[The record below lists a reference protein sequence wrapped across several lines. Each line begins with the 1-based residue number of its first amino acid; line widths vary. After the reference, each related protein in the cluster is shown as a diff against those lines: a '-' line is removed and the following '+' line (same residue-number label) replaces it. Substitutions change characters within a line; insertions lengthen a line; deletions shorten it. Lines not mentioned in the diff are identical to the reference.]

1 MSDTIEISP
10 ATIDDAAWI
19 LPLSSRLHDFGPPSW
34 RPRDEMDAAVAA
46 AIEVALREP
55 EEGQVVLAARSGDG
69 ERLGFIHVHSA
80 VDYFTHETHSHVSD
94 LAITREAEGRGV
106 GRALMTAAESWASSR
121 GHRLLTLNVFDANHR
136 ARRLYD
142 RLGYT
147 PDTTKL
153 VKVLRSAPPP
163 APGSAPGSD

>member
-1 MSDTIEISP
+1 M
-10 ATIDDAAWI
+10 
-19 LPLSSRLHDFGPPSW
+19 
-34 RPRDEMDAAVAA
+34 
-46 AIEVALREP
+46 
-55 EEGQVVLAARSGDG
+55 
-69 ERLGFIHVHSA
+69 HSA

>member
-1 MSDTIEISP
+1 MIDIRP

-19 LPLSSRLHDFGPPSW
+19 LPLSARLHDFGPPTW
-34 RPRDEMDAAVAA
+34 RPREEMDAAVAA
-46 AIEVALREP
+46 AIEAALRAP
-55 EEGQVVLAARSGDG
+55 EDGQVVLVAQGESG
-69 ERLGFIHVHSA
+69 EPLGFVHVHSA

-106 GRALMTAAESWASSR
+106 GGALMNAAESWAIAR
-121 GHRLLTLNVFDANHR
+121 GHRLLTLNVFDANQR

-142 RLGYT
+142 RLGYS

-153 VKVLRSAPPP
+153 VKVLRSGPPP
-163 APGSAPGSD
+163 GPESSSRSD

>member
-1 MSDTIEISP
+1 MIDIRP
-10 ATIDDAAWI
+10 ATIDDAEWI
-19 LPLSSRLHDFGPPSW
+19 LPLSARLHDFGPPAW
-34 RPRDEMDAAVAA
+34 RPREEMDAAVAA
-46 AIEVALREP
+46 AIEAALRTP
-55 EEGQVVLAARSGDG
+55 EDGQVVLVARG
-69 ERLGFIHVHSA
+69 ENGEPLGFVHVHSA

-106 GRALMTAAESWASSR
+106 GRALMDAAESLAIAR

-142 RLGYT
+142 RLGYS

-153 VKVLRSAPPP
+153 VKVLRSAPSP
-163 APGSAPGSD
+163 APGSSPDTD